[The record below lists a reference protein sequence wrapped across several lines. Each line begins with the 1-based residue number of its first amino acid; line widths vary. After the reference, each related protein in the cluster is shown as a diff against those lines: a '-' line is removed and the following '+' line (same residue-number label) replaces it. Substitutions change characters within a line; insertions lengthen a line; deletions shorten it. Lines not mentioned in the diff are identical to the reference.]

1 MTGGV
6 IAITPRMGESS
17 ERQQR
22 AWKWIMDEVSEE
34 RGDKGW
40 VLID

>member
-6 IAITPRMGESS
+6 IAITPRMGESG
-17 ERQQR
+17 ERQQQAR
-22 AWKWIMDEVSEE
+22 KWIMDEISEE

-40 VLID
+40 ALID